1 MNLLAHITTLQ
12 NPTKSMPFPPSPFTG
27 KERDEETGYG
37 YFGARYMD
45 HELMTMWLSVDPMA
59 DKYPNI
65 SPYNYCM
72 WNPVSTIDPNGR
84 DGVKIIN
91 KDKRTITV
99 KASYYVR
106 TIPMVMDGKV
116 LKESAYRPSEIY
128 DIQDE
133 INSYLNNQKF
143 TYDIDGIT
151 YSVKFDLCFS
161 DAGDN
166 LDMLFLSDKESDLFY
181 GYPIGNSFSKLS
193 PTDAPTIFPERD
205 KGNNKVLIRV
215 GLTNLNK
222 EIIMN
227 SQYDNTRRKMHEIFH
242 TLFFNQDDAPSGI
255 GNYVPG
261 VDMPT
266 QEDINILLNNS
277 QLPSIYE

>member
-1 MNLLAHITTLQ
+1 MNKETIENFLEELIEDGLKEDNRAQ
-12 NPTKSMPFPPSPFTG
+12 ASQPVKSDSKEKVDFGDGYLDMPMIAL
-27 KERDEETGYG
+27 R
-37 YFGARYMD
+37 
-45 HELMTMWLSVDPMA
+45 
-59 DKYPNI
+59 
-65 SPYNYCM
+65 
-72 WNPVSTIDPNGR
+72 
-84 DGVKIIN
+84 
-91 KDKRTITV
+91 
-99 KASYYVR
+99 
-106 TIPMVMDGKV
+106 GKV
-116 LKESAYRPSEIY
+116 LFPDTVFSFDVGRPFSVKAVQKAA
-128 DIQDE
+128 D
-133 INSYLNNQKF
+133 NHSYLFLAAQKNPAVDAPTKRDVF
-143 TYDIDGIT
+143 
-151 YSVKFDLCFS
+151 SVGSIAKIKSVASLGKGNVKVCVESLCR
-161 DAGDN
+161 GEIE
-166 LDMLFLSDKESDLFY
+166 MFLSDKESDLFY